1 MRVAATRLA
10 ANSSHRGFGDQLY
23 DLSGQRPSLDLN
35 FSNTKSLTDSASGQQ
50 LVTFTRASS
59 GTFVGSDGL
68 IKTAT
73 TNLLLRSEDFE
84 TTWSNINSSESIN
97 TAIAPN
103 GQLTGDKLI
112 SDNGAALGDSAITQ
126 TISKAAVSTTY
137 AFSIYAKA
145 AELNRATLYVR
156 DSASSSNRATATFS
170 LVNGQIT
177 SSAAAFGTFSAASA
191 PAGQNAGDGWYRI
204 SLAFTTS
211 TETGLAV
218 RIYTGDSSLTTGDGT
233 SGIYIWGAQLEQ
245 SSTVGEY
252 IPTTS
257 TINSAP
263 RFDHNPT
270 TGESL
275 GLLVEE
281 QRTNLLVRS
290 EEFDNAS
297 WTVATATITANTGTS
312 PAGTTTVDTV
322 ASTGTS
328 VVSQSITKAAS
339 VTTYSASLFVK
350 GTVNALSLTI
360 DDGATVNRG
369 RVVFNLSTGAISST
383 NNDGDFTGTS
393 GTITSYANSWY
404 RIAVTTTSNSATS
417 ARLRFFWTG
426 SGTSIDAW
434 GAQLEAGAFPTSYIP
449 TTTATVTRSAD
460 VASISGSNFSGWF
473 NASEGSIYTDNSNT
487 SRVWA
492 CLSDGTTSNRL
503 DVRGSSATTAV
514 ARTVISGSES
524 WAISRTVSLTGGGY
538 IKTATAIG
546 ASDAFV
552 VDGGAVGTA
561 AGNDAAVNQ
570 LRIGARVDGV
580 DPVSGTIRRLTY
592 WPSRLPNTTLQQITQ

>member
-1 MRVAATRLA
+1 
-10 ANSSHRGFGDQLY
+10 
-23 DLSGQRPSLDLN
+23 
-35 FSNTKSLTDSASGQQ
+35 
-50 LVTFTRASS
+50 
-59 GTFVGSDGL
+59 
-68 IKTAT
+68 
-73 TNLLLRSEDFE
+73 
-84 TTWSNINSSESIN
+84 
-97 TAIAPN
+97 
-103 GQLTGDKLI
+103 
-112 SDNGAALGDSAITQ
+112 
-126 TISKAAVSTTY
+126 
-137 AFSIYAKA
+137 
-145 AELNRATLYVR
+145 
-156 DSASSSNRATATFS
+156 
-170 LVNGQIT
+170 
-177 SSAAAFGTFSAASA
+177 
-191 PAGQNAGDGWYRI
+191 
-204 SLAFTTS
+204 
-211 TETGLAV
+211 
-218 RIYTGDSSLTTGDGT
+218 
-233 SGIYIWGAQLEQ
+233 
-245 SSTVGEY
+245 
-252 IPTTS
+252 
-257 TINSAP
+257 
-263 RFDHNPT
+263 
-270 TGESL
+270 L

-487 SRVWA
+487 NRVWA

-580 DPVSGTIRRLTY
+580 DPVSGHIRRLTY
-592 WPSRLPNTTLQQITQ
+592 WPQRLSNTTLQQITQ